1 MLSTASIKLNTITK
15 PNEMLGKVSIN
26 DIMQATYNNPTK
38 HNKKIVIIS
47 ISFTTKAKKNIKK

>member
-1 MLSTASIKLNTITK
+1 
-15 PNEMLGKVSIN
+15 MLGKVSIN